1 MEDIICSY
9 LKDLLELDTITLQ
22 DDNNL
27 IEFGLNS
34 LALMF
39 ILEKLS
45 TQTKKKLNYVDF
57 VNNPT
62 IRDWVEIIQRSQP
75 A

>member
-1 MEDIICSY
+1 MEEIIRSY
-9 LKDLLELDTITLQ
+9 LKEILELDTLTFHN
-22 DDNNL
+22 DDNL

-45 TQTKKKLNYVDF
+45 TQTNKKLNYVDF
-57 VNNPT
+57 VTNPT
-62 IRDWVEIIQRSQP
+62 ISNWTEIIQRSQ
-75 A
+75 

>member
-1 MEDIICSY
+1 
-9 LKDLLELDTITLQ
+9 LKDLLELDTIALQ
-22 DDNNL
+22 DDDNL

-45 TQTKKKLNYVDF
+45 TLTKKKLNYVDF
-57 VNNPT
+57 INNPT
-62 IRDWVEIIQRSQP
+62 IRDWIEVIERSQQV
-75 A
+75 

>member
-1 MEDIICSY
+1 MEKVIRSY
-9 LKDLLELDTITLQ
+9 LNDLLELGDETLQ

-27 IEFGLNS
+27 IEYGLNS

-45 TQTKKKLNYVDF
+45 VRTKKKLNYAEF
-57 VNNPT
+57 VNDPT
-62 IRDWVEIIQRSQP
+62 IKSWVEIIEKAP
-75 A
+75 LA

>member
-1 MEDIICSY
+1 MENVIRSY
-9 LKDLLELDTITLQ
+9 LNDLLEMDTETLQ

-27 IEFGLNS
+27 IEYGLNS

-45 TQTKKKLNYVDF
+45 VRTKKKLNYADF

-62 IRDWVEIIQRSQP
+62 IKDWVNIIARAQQM
-75 A
+75 

>member
-1 MEDIICSY
+1 MEDIIRLY

>member
-1 MEDIICSY
+1 MENVIRSY
-9 LKDLLELDTITLQ
+9 LNDLLDLGGETLQ

-27 IEFGLNS
+27 IEYGLNS

-45 TQTKKKLNYVDF
+45 ARTKKKLNYAEF

-62 IRDWVEIIQRSQP
+62 IKDWIEIIEKAP
-75 A
+75 LA

>member
-1 MEDIICSY
+1 MEEIIRSY
-9 LKDLLELDTITLQ
+9 LKEILGLDTLTFHN
-22 DDNNL
+22 DDNL

-45 TQTKKKLNYVDF
+45 TQTNKKLNYVDF
-57 VNNPT
+57 VTNPT
-62 IRDWVEIIQRSQP
+62 ISNWTEIIQRSQ
-75 A
+75 

>member
-1 MEDIICSY
+1 MKDIIRSY
-9 LKDLLELDTITLQ
+9 LKDLLELDTIALQ
-22 DDNNL
+22 DDDNL

-45 TQTKKKLNYVDF
+45 TLTKKKLNYVDF

-62 IRDWVEIIQRSQP
+62 IRDWIEVIERSQQV
-75 A
+75 

>member
-1 MEDIICSY
+1 MEDIIRSY
-9 LKDLLELDTITLQ
+9 LKELLELDTITLQ

>member
-1 MEDIICSY
+1 MEDIIRSY

>member
-1 MEDIICSY
+1 MEDIIRSY

-34 LALMF
+34 LVLMF

>member
-1 MEDIICSY
+1 MENVIRSY
-9 LKDLLELDTITLQ
+9 LNDLLEMDTETLQ

-27 IEFGLNS
+27 IEYGLNS
-34 LALMF
+34 LALIF

-45 TQTKKKLNYVDF
+45 VRTKKKLNYADF

-62 IRDWVEIIQRSQP
+62 IKDWVNIIARAQQM
-75 A
+75 

>member
-1 MEDIICSY
+1 MKDIIRSY
-9 LKDLLELDTITLQ
+9 LKDLLELDTIALQ
-22 DDNNL
+22 DDDNL

-45 TQTKKKLNYVDF
+45 TLTKKKLNYVDF
-57 VNNPT
+57 INNPT
-62 IRDWVEIIQRSQP
+62 IRDWIEVIERSQQV
-75 A
+75 

>member
-1 MEDIICSY
+1 MENVIRSY
-9 LKDLLELDTITLQ
+9 LNDLLEMDTETLQ

-27 IEFGLNS
+27 IEYGLNS

-45 TQTKKKLNYVDF
+45 ARTKKKLNYADF

-62 IRDWVEIIQRSQP
+62 IKDWVNIIARAQQM
-75 A
+75 

>member
-1 MEDIICSY
+1 MEDIIRSY

-22 DDNNL
+22 DDDNL

>member
-1 MEDIICSY
+1 MEDIIRSY
-9 LKDLLELDTITLQ
+9 LKDLLELDTMTLQ

>member
-1 MEDIICSY
+1 MEDIIRSY

-45 TQTKKKLNYVDF
+45 IQTKKKLNYVDF

>member
-1 MEDIICSY
+1 MEDIIRSY

-57 VNNPT
+57 VNHPT